1 MGPISLANI
10 DVGGVLTGAGEFL
23 KAIRAAITGK
33 EPLDATKAAELA
45 LKAQELDAQLETTK
59 LSIAVAEAS
68 SQDKWTSR
76 ARPSF
81 MYVFY
86 ALLITLIIVAPI
98 IGVFFPAE
106 MAQFYVNVKAGFE
119 AVPEAMWWTFSA
131 GYLGYAGVRGFEKV
145 RSATK

>member
-45 LKAQELDAQLETTK
+45 LKAQELEAQLETTK